1 MGKPSVVVVADALT
15 GPADAML
22 RLCGMP
28 DYPYL
33 VTPFPVGNLDR
44 AEIDARAD
52 TMIDDVVRLLCER
65 TAIRRTH
72 PATRAARRATH
83 LRRRGRGER

>member
-33 VTPFPVGNLDR
+33 VTPFPVGNLVGV
-44 AEIDARAD
+44 EIEARAD
-52 TMIDDVVRLLCER
+52 DDDRRRR
-65 TAIRRTH
+65 TASV
-72 PATRAARRATH
+72 
-83 LRRRGRGER
+83 